1 MGSMARLDAF
11 SCDAICALRATGAK
25 RECISRA
32 FRKKD
37 GKHSH
42 LRAADAVLA
51 KCRANPEW
59 GGTAREL
66 GGIHERLPSSS
77 ASS

>member
-1 MGSMARLDAF
+1 MGPMARLDAF
-11 SCDAICALRATGAK
+11 SRDAICALRATGAK
-25 RECISRA
+25 REYIARA

-51 KCRANPEW
+51 KHRVNPEW
-59 GGTAREL
+59 RR
-66 GGIHERLPSSS
+66 RLES
-77 ASS
+77 